1 LKSIKL
7 KTIAATLAL
16 GLCAIA
22 NSAGAAVLTFDDL
35 TAWMYGDGDP
45 LLSSMSYDGNNLSY
59 QESGF
64 QVTLNAPNAD
74 PGAANIS
81 TGTFDPQTYNWH
93 DGIDNGVGAF
103 VTLTRVGGGMF
114 NLLGFDYNMDASAM
128 TADGNMVA
136 LLQGI
141 GSWGSAL
148 NGITELRLTS
158 GAWNELDNI
167 AVQEANGTVPLPG
180 TLSLLLGGLAV
191 GALVRRRQQ

>member
-1 LKSIKL
+1 MKSIKL